1 VGDAR
6 RAAGPFHFTF
16 TPLGDYIYPLI
27 SYDILVR
34 TTMCNHTT
42 FEHIG
47 AARLFGGS
55 MRIDIKT
62 MQAVIA
68 KSDVDLLMDHSPVDI
83 FDISDVI
90 KAAGNPDPVGRAWIT
105 RSGRA
110 VMYTI
115 NGMKYISP
123 LAQVRGAVT
132 GERKYANVSL
142 LLEIAGTGPVLSS
155 PTSSPAEVAA

>member
-1 VGDAR
+1 
-6 RAAGPFHFTF
+6 
-16 TPLGDYIYPLI
+16 
-27 SYDILVR
+27 
-34 TTMCNHTT
+34 MCNQTT

-68 KSDVDLLMDHSPVDI
+68 KSDVGLLMDHSPVDI
-83 FDISDVI
+83 FDISDVM

-115 NGMKYISP
+115 NGLKYVSP
-123 LAQVRGAVT
+123 LAQVQGIISGA
-132 GERKYANVSL
+132 RKYANVSIIR
-142 LLEIAGTGPVLSS
+142 EIPGGPLPLSS
-155 PTSSPAEVAA
+155 STAAEVPA

>member
-1 VGDAR
+1 MV
-6 RAAGPFHFTF
+6 T
-16 TPLGDYIYPLI
+16 TPMHNQTI
-27 SYDILVR
+27 
-34 TTMCNHTT
+34 

-68 KSDVDLLMDHSPVDI
+68 KSDVSLLMDHAPVDI
-83 FDISDVI
+83 FDISDVM
-90 KAAGNPDPVGRAWIT
+90 KAAGDADPVGRAWIT

-115 NGMKYISP
+115 NGNRYLSP
-123 LAQVRGAVT
+123 LSQVKGVLQGT
-132 GERKYANVSL
+132 RKYAGVSVMT
-142 LLEIAGTGPVLSS
+142 EAPIAQASS
-155 PTSSPAEVAA
+155 SCHGEGVPA

>member
-1 VGDAR
+1 M
-6 RAAGPFHFTF
+6 HNQT
-16 TPLGDYIYPLI
+16 I
-27 SYDILVR
+27 
-34 TTMCNHTT
+34 

-68 KSDVDLLMDHSPVDI
+68 KSDVSLLMDNAPVDI
-83 FDISDVI
+83 FDISDVM
-90 KAAGNPDPVGRAWIT
+90 KAAGDADPVGRAWIT

-123 LAQVRGAVT
+123 LAQIKGIIS
-132 GERKYANVSL
+132 GDRKYANVSIL
-142 LLEIAGTGPVLSS
+142 REMSGGPL
-155 PTSSPAEVAA
+155 PLTSQAPAEVTA

>member
-1 VGDAR
+1 M
-6 RAAGPFHFTF
+6 HNQT
-16 TPLGDYIYPLI
+16 I
-27 SYDILVR
+27 
-34 TTMCNHTT
+34 

-68 KSDVDLLMDHSPVDI
+68 KSDVSLLMDHSPVDI
-83 FDISDVI
+83 FDISDVM
-90 KAAGNPDPVGRAWIT
+90 KAAGDADPVGRAWIT

-123 LAQVRGAVT
+123 LAQVKGIIS
-132 GERKYANVSL
+132 GDRKYANVSIL
-142 LLEIAGTGPVLSS
+142 REMSGGSLPLTSQAAAGVT
-155 PTSSPAEVAA
+155 A